1 MPAPST
7 CAKENWPP
15 DYDAVYAWRRIQLAR
30 FETNPRLLASA
41 KAYYRTHPKE
51 FINHWV
57 ETYDPRNAGTK
68 KPTRMPL
75 IMFPRQAEMVDF
87 VYGCLKDDANGLEE
101 KCRDMGATWVCCAIS
116 VHLLLFWEG
125 AAVGWGSRKA
135 ELVDK
140 RGDPKCI
147 FEKLRDI
154 IKNLPACFL
163 PRGFDPRMHMVH
175 MSVLNPENGSSIIG
189 EVGDNIGRGGRTR
202 VYFKDEAQPLD
213 AKIMTPSG
221 WKTMGDMAVG
231 SIVSGPDG
239 KPRRV
244 TRINDAGEHDVYR
257 VRFCDGS
264 ETRCSENHLWSVEKF
279 YGARKSLTLRTSEI
293 AASFDYV
300 SPQGQRHYTYR
311 TPVCSPVEFEESGSI
326 FPLHPYVVGALLGD
340 GSVKDVPKSCP
351 TLTSADPEL
360 ITEVARLLPAGCV
373 MRCDGDMG
381 YRLVDERPL
390 SECNRWSKS
399 RARQAVVDAGIAGK
413 GAVEKFVPT
422 AYLHASAADRLAVL
436 QGLMDTDGS
445 AANGGFPTFHTSS
458 RRLAEDV
465 KFLIQSLGGKAP
477 SAVKPDHRGY
487 LDQHIVYVMLP
498 EGVCPF
504 RLSRKCAALKARK
517 RVFKRTIVG
526 IEKCGREPVRCIT
539 VDAPDGLYLTDDFI
553 VTHNSSHYERP
564 ENIEAAL
571 SENTRTQIDISSV
584 NGPNNVFH
592 RKREAGEEWAP
603 GKQIPRGTT
612 RVFVLD
618 VFDHPE
624 KTQEWFDMRE
634 KEMTNQGLG
643 HLFAQEVK
651 RDYLAAVNGVI
662 IPADWVRSCV
672 DAHIKLKLD
681 IGDNWS
687 AALDVAD
694 DSLTGDRNALLIKQ
708 GIVLRSADEW
718 GGVDPGVTANRAK
731 DICEVLSPIDVQ
743 YDCIGVGAGVKS
755 ETNRLIREKKM
766 PRGVRFIQWNA
777 AMKPLHPERRL
788 VEGDKQSPKNED
800 YFANLKAQGWY
811 ELMMRAYRTHMAVT
825 KGQKFDPD
833 SLFSIDSKMRLFH
846 TVLKELSQPIRDTN
860 PAGKMIVDKTPEGT
874 KSPNVG
880 DGVMMLYFPM
890 PAPMVISPEALNAS
904 RRR

>member
-41 KAYYRTHPKE
+41 KAYYRNHPKE

-87 VYGCLKDDANGLEE
+87 VYGCLEDDANGLEE

-116 VHLLLFWEG
+116 VHLWLFWEG
-125 AAVGWGSRKA
+125 AAIGWGSRKA

-147 FEKLRDI
+147 FEKIRDVI
-154 IKNLPACFL
+154 RNLPPCFL

-175 MSVLNPENGSSIIG
+175 MSVLNPETGASIIG

-202 VYFKDEAQPLD
+202 VYFKDE
-213 AKIMTPSG
+213 SG
-221 WKTMGDMAVG
+221 
-231 SIVSGPDG
+231 
-239 KPRRV
+239 
-244 TRINDAGEHDVYR
+244 
-257 VRFCDGS
+257 
-264 ETRCSENHLWSVEKF
+264 
-279 YGARKSLTLRTSEI
+279 
-293 AASFDYV
+293 
-300 SPQGQRHYTYR
+300 
-311 TPVCSPVEFEESGSI
+311 
-326 FPLHPYVVGALLGD
+326 
-340 GSVKDVPKSCP
+340 
-351 TLTSADPEL
+351 
-360 ITEVARLLPAGCV
+360 
-373 MRCDGDMG
+373 
-381 YRLVDERPL
+381 
-390 SECNRWSKS
+390 
-399 RARQAVVDAGIAGK
+399 
-413 GAVEKFVPT
+413 
-422 AYLHASAADRLAVL
+422 
-436 QGLMDTDGS
+436 
-445 AANGGFPTFHTSS
+445 
-458 RRLAEDV
+458 
-465 KFLIQSLGGKAP
+465 
-477 SAVKPDHRGY
+477 
-487 LDQHIVYVMLP
+487 
-498 EGVCPF
+498 
-504 RLSRKCAALKARK
+504 
-517 RVFKRTIVG
+517 
-526 IEKCGREPVRCIT
+526 
-539 VDAPDGLYLTDDFI
+539 
-553 VTHNSSHYERP
+553 HYERP

-603 GKQIPRGTT
+603 GKQIQQGVT
-612 RVFVLD
+612 RVFIMD

-624 KTQEWFDMRE
+624 KTKAWYDMRK

-643 HLFAQEVK
+643 HLFAQEVD
-651 RDYLAAVNGVI
+651 RDYLAAVSGVI
-662 IPADWVRSCV
+662 IPADWVRSCI
-672 DAHIKLKLD
+672 DAHIKLGLNV
-681 IGDNWS
+681 GDKWS
-687 AALDVAD
+687 ASLDVAD
-694 DSLTGDRNALLIKQ
+694 DSLTGDRNALTLRQ

-731 DICEVLSPIDVQ
+731 NICEVLSPIDVQ

-766 PRGVRFIQWNA
+766 PKGVRFVQWNA

-788 VEGDKQSPKNED
+788 VEHDKQSPKNED

-825 KGQKFDPD
+825 QGQKFDPD
-833 SLFSIDSKMRLFH
+833 TLFSIDSKMRLFH

-860 PAGKMIVDKTPEGT
+860 AAGKMIVDKTPDGT
-874 KSPNVG
+874 KSPNIG
-880 DGVMMLYFPM
+880 DSVMMLYFPM